1 MNDDNRC
8 PATNRKGERCGHPA
22 GWGTDTG
29 EGPCK
34 FHGGATDGGGA
45 PENNG
50 NASRHNLTADKEK
63 WFKRQDEQTQEDV
76 LDLYEAWLA
85 RANDPKGAQSI
96 LWDAAVNEVILGDAD
111 EYLAE
116 EGFITEQVV
125 GVDDEGTPI
134 TKEEEHPALLPRS
147 RMQKDTLRILKDTG
161 VLSAAEDR
169 KADAQESFIGQLAE
183 KVNNE

>member
-1 MNDDNRC
+1 MTDDI
-8 PATNRKGERCGHPA
+8 CGSQKRDGSGDKCQLPA
-22 GWGTDTG
+22 GWGTDNDT
-29 EGPCK
+29 GPCK
-34 FHGGATDGGGA
+34 HHGGASTGA
-45 PENNG
+45 PKNNG
-50 NASRHNLTADKEK
+50 NAAKHNLSADKEK
-63 WFKRQDEQTQEDV
+63 WFKRQDDQTQEDV
-76 LDLYEAWLA
+76 LELYETWLD
-85 RANDPKGAQSI
+85 RANDPEGAQSI

-125 GVDDEGTPI
+125 GVGDDGEPI
-134 TKEEEHPALLPRS
+134 TKQEEHPALLPRS

-183 KVNNE
+183 KVNDE